1 MSWLPPPT
9 EEQLAKFFAKL
20 RAWRATLAESEQRL
34 VDSMVAAALGVP
46 SGGYSVPT
54 DRPGDDDEQPA
65 SEMASTDCWD
75 RSISFWLATPWGL
88 AYTLRY

>member
-9 EEQLAKFFAKL
+9 DEQLAKFFAKL

-34 VDSMVAAALGVP
+34 VDSMVAAALGE
-46 SGGYSVPT
+46 
-54 DRPGDDDEQPA
+54 PGDGRSLRAGRAGDGDDESA
-65 SEMASTDCWD
+65 SGAAPTDCWD
-75 RSISFWLATPWGL
+75 RSASLWLATPWGL

>member
-9 EEQLAKFFAKL
+9 DEQLAKFFAKL

-34 VDSMVAAALGVP
+34 VDSMVAAALGE
-46 SGGYSVPT
+46 
-54 DRPGDDDEQPA
+54 PGDSRGLSADRAGDGGDEPA
-65 SEMASTDCWD
+65 SEAAANDCWD
-75 RSISFWLATPWGL
+75 RSISLWLATPWGL